1 MKIVGVHPITQPGD
15 IVTYGGYTYVSK
27 QQYTK
32 TTPVRIND
40 WEVFLTGLNL
50 KGDYGDDSV
59 QDYLTGD
66 VVRVGGYT
74 YLAITNSNG
83 IRPPNTTYWE
93 KLNEGFKWKNTWT
106 DATYY
111 DLGDTVQQGVNSY
124 VAVQSHTSSN
134 GVNDPATDTAG
145 AFWNFMSGGAESGNL
160 TTAG

>member
-1 MKIVGVHPITQPGD
+1 MEMTQ
-15 IVTYGGYTYVSK
+15 
-27 QQYTK
+27 
-32 TTPVRIND
+32 
-40 WEVFLTGLNL
+40 LT
-50 KGDYGDDSV
+50 

-111 DLGDTVQQGVNSY
+111 DLGDTVP
-124 VAVQSHTSSN
+124 TRC
-134 GVNDPATDTAG
+134 
-145 AFWNFMSGGAESGNL
+145 
-160 TTAG
+160 